1 MNTQLLRTFLEV
13 SETLHFRIA
22 GENLGLSQAA
32 VSSRIKQLEIE
43 LSASLFDRTH
53 KQLKLTPEGHRL
65 IEHANDILDMWQ
77 KTKQDIGMSRHQ
89 SSQLVIGAMMS
100 IWDIA
105 LHSWMQK
112 IHRNIDDV
120 GLFTRIYNPLELRSD
135 ILNRKADIG
144 FLFEPPS
151 VDLIKT
157 RKIASIPL
165 HLVTTSKL
173 ASTNHKYPN
182 LVKVD
187 YGESINDSYR
197 IFLGEQHQAKHY
209 MSQPKI
215 ALDYILEAGG
225 TAYLPKPMTFQLT
238 QQKQLFEVEDA
249 PVFHQ
254 DISAIYLAK
263 GQKIEL
269 IEQALDL
276 FPEVKSYPT
285 HL

>member
-157 RKIASIPL
+157 RKVASIPL

-173 ASTNHKYPN
+173 ASTSHKYPN

-187 YGESINDSYR
+187 YGESINDGYR
-197 IFLGEQHQAKHY
+197 IFLGEQH
-209 MSQPKI
+209 
-215 ALDYILEAGG
+215 
-225 TAYLPKPMTFQLT
+225 
-238 QQKQLFEVEDA
+238 
-249 PVFHQ
+249 
-254 DISAIYLAK
+254 
-263 GQKIEL
+263 
-269 IEQALDL
+269 
-276 FPEVKSYPT
+276 
-285 HL
+285 HLNII